1 MLRYLLFNT
10 RIGWIVLAESPKGIA
25 LVSFLGQEK
34 PSDRKII
41 SKIVEQCPKSA
52 PVQGDDSGLPGEVKR
67 HILEYLENG
76 KPLPE
81 IPVDT
86 EGGTAFERRVWAAI
100 SAIPFGETR
109 SYKQVAREA
118 GSPGAARA
126 TGGACGRN
134 PVPIIVPCHR
144 VIASSGKP
152 GGFSA
157 GPAIKTTL
165 LELEKASVRTQSVPS
180 RLRRQ
185 VSGL

>member
-1 MLRYLLFNT
+1 MLRYLIFNT
-10 RIGWIVLAESPKGIA
+10 RIGWIVLAESRRGIA
-25 LVSFLGQEK
+25 LVGFLGPEQ
-34 PSDRKII
+34 PPDQKII
-41 SKIVEQCPKSA
+41 SAILEEYPKST
-52 PVQGDDSGLPGEVKR
+52 PEQGDESGLIGEVGR
-67 HILEYLENG
+67 HILEYLEDG

-109 SYKQVAREA
+109 TYKQVAQAA

-126 TGGACGRN
+126 AGGACGRN

-144 VIASSGKP
+144 VIASGGKL

-157 GPAIKTTL
+157 DPDIKRAL
-165 LELEKASVRTQSVPS
+165 LDLEKA
-180 RLRRQ
+180 
-185 VSGL
+185 